1 MITKGAIAAGNPE
14 TAAAAATVLEN
25 GGNAFD
31 AALAALCAACI
42 TEPVLASLGGGGFL
56 LARREGGEPVL
67 YDFFAQ
73 TPRERRPGDDV
84 DFFPI
89 VADFGTAQ
97 QEFHIGM
104 GSIATPGMVKGLFAV
119 HRQLGSMPM
128 ARIVEPAVAL
138 ARNGV
143 PFHPLQAYIFEIVS
157 PIYVSDP
164 SCMKVFGSR
173 EKPGRLAGEGE
184 MITSPGFADAL
195 GALAAEGEDLFYRGE
210 IGRQL
215 TADCRRLGGHLT
227 MEDLESYRAV
237 TREPLCLKVGGAH
250 MFTNPP
256 PSTGGI
262 LIAFAL
268 ELLGDTGLGDI
279 RHDSVELLR
288 RLASAMALTN
298 KARIDSGLRG
308 VGGDAAGVLLDPEF
322 VDVYRRQV
330 LGRPTA
336 LRGTTQISV
345 IDARGNA
352 ASLTLSNGEG
362 CGYMVPG
369 TGIVLN
375 NLLGEEDINPHG
387 FHRWP
392 LDTRM
397 CSMMAPSLIE
407 GADGV
412 VAALGS
418 GGSNRIRTAILQ
430 VLLNLLEFGMTV
442 EDAVMSPRIH
452 FENDLLSIEPGF
464 PEGDIA
470 ALSSVFPNMEKWR
483 ERNLFFGGVHTVQF
497 DPRAGSFA
505 GAGDIRRGG
514 VTVTV

>member
-1 MITKGAIAAGNPE
+1 MTAKGAIAAGNPE
-14 TAAAAATVLEN
+14 TAAAAATILEE

-56 LARREGGEPVL
+56 LARREGAEPVL

-73 TPRERRPGDDV
+73 TPKKRIPGDGV

-89 VADFGTAQ
+89 LADFGTAQ

-119 HRQLGSMPM
+119 HRQLGSLPM
-128 ARIVEPAVAL
+128 ARIVEPATAL

-157 PIYVSDP
+157 PIYISDP
-164 SCMKVFGSR
+164 ACMEVFGSR
-173 EKPGRLAGEGE
+173 EKPGQLVGEGE
-184 MITSPGFADAL
+184 MVSSPGFADAL
-195 GALAAEGEDLFYRGE
+195 EALAAEGEDLFYRGD

-215 TADCRRLGGHLT
+215 TADCRRRGGHLT
-227 MEDLESYRAV
+227 MEDLENYRVAM
-237 TREPLCLKVGGAH
+237 RDPLRLEVGGARV
-250 MFTNPP
+250 FTNPP
-256 PSTGGI
+256 PSSGGI

-268 ELLGDTGLGDI
+268 ELLRDAALGET
-279 RHDSVELLR
+279 RHGSVEHLR

-298 KARIDSGLRG
+298 KARVDSGLHDAG
-308 VGGDAAGVLLDPEF
+308 EDAAGTLLDPEF
-322 VDVYRRQV
+322 VDMYRRQV

-392 LDTRM
+392 RDVRM
-397 CSMMAPSLIE
+397 CSMMAPSLVE
-407 GADGV
+407 RADGV
-412 VAALGS
+412 IAALGS

-464 PEGDIA
+464 PGDDVA
-470 ALSSVFPNMEKWR
+470 ALSSDFPNMEKWR
-483 ERNLFFGGVHTVQF
+483 ERNLFYGGVHTVQF
-497 DPRAGSFA
+497 DPGSGSFA

>member
-173 EKPGRLAGEGE
+173 EKPGRLAGEG
-184 MITSPGFADAL
+184 G
-195 GALAAEGEDLFYRGE
+195 GGR
-210 IGRQL
+210 IGR
-215 TADCRRLGGHLT
+215 
-227 MEDLESYRAV
+227 
-237 TREPLCLKVGGAH
+237 
-250 MFTNPP
+250 
-256 PSTGGI
+256 
-262 LIAFAL
+262 
-268 ELLGDTGLGDI
+268 
-279 RHDSVELLR
+279 
-288 RLASAMALTN
+288 
-298 KARIDSGLRG
+298 KA
-308 VGGDAAGVLLDPEF
+308 
-322 VDVYRRQV
+322 
-330 LGRPTA
+330 
-336 LRGTTQISV
+336 
-345 IDARGNA
+345 
-352 ASLTLSNGEG
+352 
-362 CGYMVPG
+362 
-369 TGIVLN
+369 
-375 NLLGEEDINPHG
+375 
-387 FHRWP
+387 
-392 LDTRM
+392 
-397 CSMMAPSLIE
+397 
-407 GADGV
+407 
-412 VAALGS
+412 
-418 GGSNRIRTAILQ
+418 
-430 VLLNLLEFGMTV
+430 
-442 EDAVMSPRIH
+442 
-452 FENDLLSIEPGF
+452 
-464 PEGDIA
+464 
-470 ALSSVFPNMEKWR
+470 
-483 ERNLFFGGVHTVQF
+483 
-497 DPRAGSFA
+497 
-505 GAGDIRRGG
+505 
-514 VTVTV
+514 